1 VPCDHMAV
9 IKSAAA
15 QQIKAY
21 CRDYGAQVGLTLE
34 FVCWGWHQPGESSTP
49 YQLSFKVRDVCPTRM
64 PEFSKE
70 QIAGYATGETKTA
83 IEEKIRAEFANVL

>member
-1 VPCDHMAV
+1 
-9 IKSAAA
+9 
-15 QQIKAY
+15 
-21 CRDYGAQVGLTLE
+21 
-34 FVCWGWHQPGESSTP
+34 
-49 YQLSFKVRDVCPTRM
+49 M